1 MLTRIKVET
10 KWEGYAELLVC
21 RALALHTTC
30 LNLVIRPRKCA
41 RKKGAALVGEERC
54 KRKLE
59 NPNNLL
65 CDVPLFLA
73 ENTVFKFIPEN
84 KVDKQ

>member
-30 LNLVIRPRKCA
+30 LNLVIRLRKCA

-59 NPNNLL
+59 NANNLL
-65 CDVPLFLA
+65 CDVPLTWLRTQCSSLFLK
-73 ENTVFKFIPEN
+73 TK
-84 KVDKQ
+84 

>member
-1 MLTRIKVET
+1 MET

-59 NPNNLL
+59 NANNLL
-65 CDVPLFLA
+65 CDVLLRTHCSSLFLK
-73 ENTVFKFIPEN
+73 TKKIN
-84 KVDKQ
+84 KKHDFRKISF